1 MRHFILSILISFF
14 TQAYF
19 AHDSL
24 KVYIASSH
32 IGDNVKNYVKKF
44 GPEVELIDFSLVE
57 KTKIHELLRNCRGLL
72 LLGGKDINPA
82 LYKKE
87 KLKSYCSTDL
97 KRDSLELILLK
108 WADSSQVPIMGIC
121 RGMQFINAYFGGT
134 LCVDIPNFCKPT
146 KVKELHRDPKRQ
158 KDVYHKI
165 TIEPNSILSTCFQGV
180 YNLNVN
186 SFHHQCVD
194 ELAPPL
200 KVVARSEGGI
210 IEAIENDPEKRK
222 TFILAVQWHP
232 ERMFENIAAQQV
244 IFERFVNA
252 VVNQ

>member
-1 MRHFILSILISFF
+1 MKYFLLTLFIAFF
-14 TQAYF
+14 TNDHF
-19 AHDSL
+19 ANDSV

-44 GPEVELIDFSLVE
+44 GPKVELIDFSIVE
-57 KTKIHELLRNCRGLL
+57 KTKINQLLQNCRGLL

-87 KLKSYCSTDL
+87 KLKSYCTTDL
-97 KRDSLELILLK
+97 KRDSLELMLLK

-121 RGMQFINAYFGGT
+121 RGMQFINVYFGGT

-146 KVKELHRDPKRQ
+146 KVMELHRDPKRQ

-165 TIEPNSILSTCFQGV
+165 TIEQNTILSTCFQGV
-180 YNLNVN
+180 INLNVN

-194 ELAPPL
+194 VLAEPL
-200 KVVARSEGGI
+200 KIVARSEGGI
-210 IEAIENDPEKRK
+210 VEGIENDPEKRK
-222 TFILAVQWHP
+222 AFVLAVQWHP
-232 ERMFENIAAQQV
+232 ERMFQNIATQQV
-244 IFERFVNA
+244 IFERFINA
-252 VVNQ
+252 VLNQ